1 MGTRT
6 IARTGG
12 AAGALYVVLV
22 FVGQGIAGSGD
33 SPALGSPPADY
44 ARWLAANGPSTVGY
58 AGAFLELIGLLAFV
72 VFVAVLYDLLRRSE
86 RERTWLPAAA
96 LGAGLVSAAIKI
108 GSAPPL
114 LAAFSL
120 RHTID
125 PQLAKALIEMN
136 DYAFLLTWAVDAV
149 MLGAVAASALRTG
162 ALPRWLAI
170 SAGVIARCCWRR
182 SPVAMTRRPSGSC
195 WRCCGSRPPAS
206 PSPAPNTRRSGPQRR
221 SRLRPRPL
229 DRGRRR
235 GMRAASPALLCTPC
249 PRSIS
254 TG

>member
-1 MGTRT
+1 MSTRT

-22 FVGQGIAGSGD
+22 FAGQGIADTGD

-58 AGAFLELIGLLAFV
+58 AGAFLELIGLLAFI
-72 VFVAVLYDLLRRSE
+72 VFVAVLHDLLRRCE
-86 RERTWLPAAA
+86 HERTWLPAAA

-108 GSAPPL
+108 GSAPPM

-136 DYAFLLTWAVDAV
+136 DYAFLLTWAVDGV
-149 MLGAVAASALRTG
+149 LLGAVAASSLRTG

-170 SAGVIARCCWRR
+170 AAGVIAPLLLASLAGGNEAPPFGFLLALLWF
-182 SPVAMTRRPSGSC
+182 VAAGVVLARTDHA
-195 WRCCGSRPPAS
+195 PA
-206 PSPAPNTRRSGPQRR
+206 
-221 SRLRPRPL
+221 
-229 DRGRRR
+229 
-235 GMRAASPALLCTPC
+235 RAAALQPAA
-249 PRSIS
+249 R
-254 TG
+254 

>member
-1 MGTRT
+1 MSTRT

-22 FVGQGIAGSGD
+22 FVGQGIAGTGD

-44 ARWLAANGPSTVGY
+44 ARWLAAHGPGTVGY

-72 VFVAVLYDLLRRSE
+72 VFVAVLYDLLRRFE
-86 RERTWLPAAA
+86 HERTWLPAAA

-108 GSAPPL
+108 GSAPPM

-149 MLGAVAASALRTG
+149 LLGAVAASALRTG

-170 SAGVIARCCWRR
+170 SAAVIAALLLASLAGGNQAPPFGFLLALLWF
-182 SPVAMTRRPSGSC
+182 VAAGVVLARADRA
-195 WRCCGSRPPAS
+195 PA
-206 PSPAPNTRRSGPQRR
+206 
-221 SRLRPRPL
+221 
-229 DRGRRR
+229 
-235 GMRAASPALLCTPC
+235 RAATLQPAA
-249 PRSIS
+249 R
-254 TG
+254 

>member
-1 MGTRT
+1 MSTRT

-22 FVGQGIAGSGD
+22 FVGQGIAGTGD

-44 ARWLAANGPSTVGY
+44 ARWLAANGPGTVGY

-72 VFVAVLYDLLRRSE
+72 VFVAVLYDLLRRFE
-86 RERTWLPAAA
+86 HERTWLPAAA

-108 GSAPPL
+108 GSAPPM

-120 RHTID
+120 RHAID

-149 MLGAVAASALRTG
+149 LLGAVAASALRTG

-170 SAGVIARCCWRR
+170 SAAVIAALLLASLAGGNEAPPFGFLLALLWF
-182 SPVAMTRRPSGSC
+182 VAAGVVLARADRA
-195 WRCCGSRPPAS
+195 PA
-206 PSPAPNTRRSGPQRR
+206 
-221 SRLRPRPL
+221 
-229 DRGRRR
+229 
-235 GMRAASPALLCTPC
+235 RAATLQPAA
-249 PRSIS
+249 R
-254 TG
+254 

>member
-1 MGTRT
+1 MSTRT

-22 FVGQGIAGSGD
+22 FVGQGIAGTGD

-44 ARWLAANGPSTVGY
+44 ARWLAANGPGTGGY

-108 GSAPPL
+108 GSAPPM

-120 RHTID
+120 GHTID

-149 MLGAVAASALRTG
+149 LLGAVAASALRTG

-170 SAGVIARCCWRR
+170 SAGVIAPLLLASLAGGNEAPPFAFLLALLWF
-182 SPVAMTRRPSGSC
+182 VAAGVVLARADQAPS
-195 WRCCGSRPPAS
+195 RAATLQ
-206 PSPAPNTRRSGPQRR
+206 PAPH
-221 SRLRPRPL
+221 
-229 DRGRRR
+229 
-235 GMRAASPALLCTPC
+235 
-249 PRSIS
+249 
-254 TG
+254 

>member
-1 MGTRT
+1 MSTRT

-12 AAGALYVVLV
+12 AAGALYVVLI
-22 FVGQGIAGSGD
+22 FIGQGIAGTGD
-33 SPALGSPPADY
+33 SPALGSPPAES
-44 ARWLAANGPSTVGY
+44 ARWLAGNAPTTSGY

-96 LGAGLVSAAIKI
+96 LGAGLVSAALKI
-108 GSAPPL
+108 GSAPPM

-125 PQLAKALIEMN
+125 PQLAKALVEMN

-149 MLGAVAASALRTG
+149 LLGAVAAGALRTG

-170 SAGVIARCCWRR
+170 AAGVIAPLLLA
-182 SPVAMTRRPSGSC
+182 SVAG
-195 WRCCGSRPPAS
+195 GNEAPPFGFLLALLWFVAAS
-206 PSPAPNTRRSGPQRR
+206 VV
-221 SRLRPRPL
+221 LMRPRYAL
-229 DRGRRR
+229 GRDAL
-235 GMRAASPALLCTPC
+235 AAPTAS
-249 PRSIS
+249 
-254 TG
+254 